1 MTKHILFHV
10 LVAATV
16 FGLSCGQEENWGD
29 LLRKDGDPEYKD
41 KGIVERAS
49 GKTNTTDEVI
59 SVKQI
64 RRFFGHIDG
73 LKPFLPEE
81 DEELEEELEGDS
93 GGGSPMDIY
102 RVGNGSRCIVWN
114 YDIFGFN
121 EGRTREIVDLIADNG
136 FTVLI
141 PDYYRGT
148 AAKKHTL
155 NRRLGLFIKRN
166 SHWGKLKKDWEDV
179 VLPYAM
185 DHGCTTFGAIGT
197 CWGSYMVVRMS
208 SHPLISAGV
217 SMYPSHSPIM
227 KVMKEKEKDILAQIQ
242 DSSKQLF
249 MPSAQD
255 HDNVKPGGMG
265 EAVLGSRLTIVEF
278 PDMKHGWTTRG
289 DISVGEVKRDVGKA
303 IKRAVEHFETH
314 LTLSED
320 KMRTKLAYKLP
331 QKWM

>member
-10 LVAATV
+10 LVVAATV

-64 RRFFGHIDG
+64 RRFLGHIDG

-148 AAKKHTL
+148 AAKKAHLEPQTGTL
-155 NRRLGLFIKRN
+155 HQEELSLGKAEKRLGRCGVAICNGPWVHDLWR
-166 SHWGKLKKDWEDV
+166 HWHMLGIL
-179 VLPYAM
+179 
-185 DHGCTTFGAIGT
+185 HGCPDVLAPPDIGRGINVPVT
-197 CWGSYMVVRMS
+197 LPHYESNERERER
-208 SHPLISAGV
+208 
-217 SMYPSHSPIM
+217 HSCT
-227 KVMKEKEKDILAQIQ
+227 
-242 DSSKQLF
+242 DS
-249 MPSAQD
+249 
-255 HDNVKPGGMG
+255 G
-265 EAVLGSRLTIVEF
+265 
-278 PDMKHGWTTRG
+278 
-289 DISVGEVKRDVGKA
+289 
-303 IKRAVEHFETH
+303 
-314 LTLSED
+314 
-320 KMRTKLAYKLP
+320 
-331 QKWM
+331 